1 MVTRLNPYLEK
12 IGLKEQDG
20 FMKNRG
26 CADAT
31 STLKIMLQNLQ
42 AIDQD
47 TYVLY
52 VDIVKAFDS
61 VNREMLWEI
70 LSKYG
75 LPDSIIAVIK
85 KMYTNI
91 QIKLKIDDAEA
102 EFTSTSGV
110 KQGDNLAPILFIFAI
125 QAAIDTMHRNWPTTK
140 PSLEWF
146 PKAKGNLSRRCDNKK
161 KFAEP
166 LDLTDAFYAD
176 DSAFVF
182 LSLAELVTGTQFV
195 KDTIAEIYPQTI
207 TCNKIKLQ
215 N

>member
-1 MVTRLNPYLEK
+1 
-12 IGLKEQDG
+12 
-20 FMKNRG
+20 
-26 CADAT
+26 
-31 STLKIMLQNLQ
+31 
-42 AIDQD
+42 
-47 TYVLY
+47 
-52 VDIVKAFDS
+52 
-61 VNREMLWEI
+61 
-70 LSKYG
+70 
-75 LPDSIIAVIK
+75 
-85 KMYTNI
+85 MYTNI

-146 PKAKGNLSRRCDNKK
+146 PKAKGSLSRRCDNKN

-182 LSLAELVTGTQFV
+182 LSLAKVVTGTQFV
-195 KDTIAEIYPQTI
+195 KDTFQRFGLEVHLGTRNSTPGQ
-207 TCNKIKLQ
+207 KILTLKHKRCTTRLTRNQ
-215 N
+215 KTQSQIIC